1 MEPLLSKRHHLMVDQ
16 MRDNLVA
23 FSLTS
28 AKKDSVVVGSQV
40 GANLLKCIILMEQEI
55 IKVLLLWV
63 AVQA

>member
-1 MEPLLSKRHHLMVDQ
+1 MEPLLSKRHHLMVDH

-28 AKKDSVVVGSQV
+28 AKKDSVVVVSQV
-40 GANLLKCIILMEQEI
+40 GADLPKCIILMEQEI

>member
-1 MEPLLSKRHHLMVDQ
+1 MVDR

-28 AKKDSVVVGSQV
+28 AKKDSAVVVSQV